1 MEESQ
6 GPDLSVIQAE
16 DAEFSGLFQ
25 AALRKI
31 TGKKDATSLTIS
43 EAQALKKVTDL
54 STSNIPFTG
63 SCYRS
68 KAPRRVTKVGRN
80 DPCPCG
86 SGKKY
91 KKCCLK

>member
-6 GPDLSVIQAE
+6 SPNPEVDGFADE
-16 DAEFSGLFQ
+16 FQ

-43 EAQALKKVTDL
+43 EARALKKVTDL
-54 STSNIPFTG
+54 STSNIPITG

-68 KAPRRVTKVGRN
+68 LAPRRVVKVGRN